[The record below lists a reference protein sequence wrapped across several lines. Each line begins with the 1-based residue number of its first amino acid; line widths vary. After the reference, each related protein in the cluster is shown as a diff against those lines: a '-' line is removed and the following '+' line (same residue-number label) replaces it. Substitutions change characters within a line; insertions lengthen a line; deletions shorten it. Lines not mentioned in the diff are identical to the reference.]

1 MKNIIGISL
10 LFVASTFASSAYATK
25 VLQRTIEQVNVADD
39 DAGNPQLIIKINGG
53 LQSSSCT
60 DKTAF
65 IRPLN
70 DEIGKQLMAVS
81 LTAISTGALV
91 DIVGIGNCGSWDVET
106 FKEIR
111 LYK

>member
-1 MKNIIGISL
+1 MNLIVGIS
-10 LFVASTFASSAYATK
+10 FVLVTFFSSSSHAANAG
-25 VLQRTIEQVNVADD
+25 QRTIEQVNVAEDGSGE
-39 DAGNPQLIIKINGG
+39 AQLVIKISGG
-53 LQSSSCT
+53 VASTSCP

-91 DIVGIGNCGSWDVET
+91 DVLGTGSCGSWGVEK
-106 FKEIR
+106 FK
-111 LYK
+111 